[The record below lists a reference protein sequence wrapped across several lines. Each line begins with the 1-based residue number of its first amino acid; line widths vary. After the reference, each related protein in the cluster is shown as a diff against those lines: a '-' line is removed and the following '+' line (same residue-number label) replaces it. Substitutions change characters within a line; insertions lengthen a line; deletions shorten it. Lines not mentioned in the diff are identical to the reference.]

1 MSYIYTTTQR
11 GYLHAHFCED
21 FCLAIAPNPDWFFGV
36 VSDGCSSGDDSH
48 FASVLSCKIL
58 KKLIYRIDL
67 QQYHLQQNN
76 TPKIIVNNLLHNFI
90 ADFKKQ
96 KDELDLEPLE
106 LLATMLLLTY
116 HAPTKQAFISVL
128 GDGIV
133 NIDEVIHEIDQQNVP
148 DYPAYH
154 LNDKKEELDK
164 YFAKNTFEVNN
175 PTQLAIA
182 TDGVMAFK
190 HETNAFNTDELK
202 AANFLLLD
210 RSLSRTTNML
220 SRKINIL
227 RSEHH
232 LVPADDVAIVRI
244 ILEI

>member
-21 FCLAIAPNPDWFFGV
+21 FCLAISPNPDWFFGV

-58 KKLIYRIDL
+58 KKLIYRMDL
-67 QQYHLQQNN
+67 QQH
-76 TPKIIVNNLLHNFI
+76 TIPKIVVNNLLHSFI
-90 ADFKKQ
+90 ADFRKQ
-96 KDELDLEPLE
+96 KEELDLEPLE
-106 LLATMLLLTY
+106 LLATILLLAY
-116 HAPTKQAFISVL
+116 HVPTKQAYIAVL

-133 NIDEVIHEIDQQNVP
+133 NIDEVIHEIDQRNVP

-154 LNDKKEELDK
+154 LNDKQEELDK
-164 YFAKNTFEVNN
+164 YFAKNTFEANN
-175 PTQLAIA
+175 PIQLAIS
-182 TDGVMAFK
+182 TDGVVAFK
-190 HETNAFNTDELK
+190 NETNALDTDELK

-210 RSLSRTTNML
+210 RNLYRTTNML